1 MIKFDLKI
9 NEKLFLINYFYL
21 LNFINLYIKKFKIII
36 FFYLNKNKIMGLF
49 LEKMCCIE
57 QNEILENQQYSIN
70 KNNNNSNKSS
80 NSKFKYKTKK
90 SDLPEN
96 EIKFNSPNRREI
108 INTINQIQINS
119 SNVIRQ
125 QKGKP
130 FDYYYL
136 IKILGKGG
144 YGQVFK
150 VKHKRTGMIR
160 AMKIIPKNNLQ
171 QGCTDEDIEKEINI
185 LKKLEHP
192 NIIKLFEF
200 FIDDQNYYLIN
211 EYCSD
216 GDLSE
221 KLYEIKFFPEYF
233 VKNFMFQIF
242 NAVRYLHSQHVF
254 HGDLKL
260 ENIMVDSVSD
270 SNYMNESNF
279 MSTIKE
285 ENNEIKHS
293 STYNEYKKKK
303 HKNNILSKSV
313 YHKSKLK
320 NFELKLIDFG
330 CSKMFTKYK
339 KNFGEIIGT
348 TIYCSPEVLL
358 NNYDKSCDIW
368 SCGIIMYYL
377 LVGHFPF
384 YGKNENEIIDKIQN
398 SNFSFNHK
406 QFDNVS
412 LECKDLITKCLD
424 KNSKTRITID
434 EVVKHPFF
442 SDNINPNN
450 LYEDKIETKK
460 ILQKLQNYRKHS
472 KFFEAVLA
480 FLTHNFA
487 DKTQVSTIKKV
498 FTSIDE
504 NLDGVVSKEE
514 LIKSFKN
521 EGIKISKKKF
531 DEIFNLI
538 DADNSGVI
546 EYEEFI
552 RVTIQ
557 KEHLFTDNNL
567 RAAFDLFDLD
577 KNGSISLNEVE
588 TVLSNGKNMDKNVL
602 KELMTEIKKTGD
614 EEITFEQFKEMMMN
628 FAEDDIKYYKQFS
641 SSKKIKDIREIIN
654 INDSINI
661 NEYNYDDD
669 DINISENDK
678 NNVKDEKENDDESED
693 DFLAKISMKK
703 SVSNLDFVNQ

>member
-1 MIKFDLKI
+1 MG
-9 NEKLFLINYFYL
+9 
-21 LNFINLYIKKFKIII
+21 I
-36 FFYLNKNKIMGLF
+36 FFDKI
-49 LEKMCCIE
+49 CCIE
-57 QNEILENQQYSIN
+57 QNEILQNFSIN
-70 KNNNNSNKSS
+70 KNNDIKND
-80 NSKFKYKTKK
+80 SKLKYKTKK
-90 SDLPEN
+90 SELPEN
-96 EIKFNSPNRREI
+96 EIKFNSPNKREI
-108 INTINQIQINS
+108 INTINQIEINS
-119 SNVIRQ
+119 SGVIRQ

-130 FDYYYL
+130 FDYYIL
-136 IKILGKGG
+136 LKILGKGG

-150 VKHKRTGMIR
+150 VKHKQTGFIR
-160 AMKIIPKNNLQ
+160 AMKIIPKNNLI

-192 NIIKLFEF
+192 NIIKLYEF
-200 FIDDQNYYLIN
+200 FVDDQNYYLIN
-211 EYCSD
+211 EFCSD

-242 NAVRYLHSQHVF
+242 NAVRYLHSKHVF

-260 ENIMVDSVSD
+260 ENIMVDNVSD
-270 SNYMNESNF
+270 SNYLNESNF
-279 MSTIKE
+279 MSTIIE
-285 ENNEIKHS
+285 ENQEIKHS
-293 STYNEYKKKK
+293 STFNETIIKTNNKKKNS
-303 HKNNILSKSV
+303 NNLSKSV
-313 YHKSKLK
+313 FYKSKLK

-348 TIYCSPEVLL
+348 TIYCSPEVLV

-377 LVGHFPF
+377 LVGKFPF

-398 SNFSFNHK
+398 SNFSFKNK
-406 QFDNVS
+406 EFENVS
-412 LECKDLITKCLD
+412 DECKDLITKCLD
-424 KNSKTRITID
+424 KNSKTRISIE
-434 EVVKHPFF
+434 EVFKHPFF
-442 SDNINPNN
+442 RENINPNN

-460 ILQKLQNYRKHS
+460 ILTKIQNYRKHS

-487 DKTQVSTIKKV
+487 DKTQVDTIKKV
-498 FTSIDE
+498 FNSIDE

-628 FAEDDIKYYKQFS
+628 FADDDVKYYKQFS
-641 SSKKIKDIREIIN
+641 SNKKIDFKEIIN
-654 INDSINI
+654 KSINI
-661 NEYNYDDD
+661 NEYNYDENNNEND
-669 DINISENDK
+669 SENFDYEE
-678 NNVKDEKENDDESED
+678 NENDENIILIQKTNSNED
-693 DFLAKISMKK
+693 L
-703 SVSNLDFVNQ
+703 VNQ

>member
-1 MIKFDLKI
+1 M
-9 NEKLFLINYFYL
+9 
-21 LNFINLYIKKFKIII
+21 
-36 FFYLNKNKIMGLF
+36 
-49 LEKMCCIE
+49 
-57 QNEILENQQYSIN
+57 
-70 KNNNNSNKSS
+70 
-80 NSKFKYKTKK
+80 
-90 SDLPEN
+90 
-96 EIKFNSPNRREI
+96 
-108 INTINQIQINS
+108 
-119 SNVIRQ
+119 
-125 QKGKP
+125 
-130 FDYYYL
+130 
-136 IKILGKGG
+136 
-144 YGQVFK
+144 
-150 VKHKRTGMIR
+150 
-160 AMKIIPKNNLQ
+160 
-171 QGCTDEDIEKEINI
+171 
-185 LKKLEHP
+185 
-192 NIIKLFEF
+192 
-200 FIDDQNYYLIN
+200 
-211 EYCSD
+211 
-216 GDLSE
+216 
-221 KLYEIKFFPEYF
+221 
-233 VKNFMFQIF
+233 
-242 NAVRYLHSQHVF
+242 
-254 HGDLKL
+254 
-260 ENIMVDSVSD
+260 
-270 SNYMNESNF
+270 
-279 MSTIKE
+279 
-285 ENNEIKHS
+285 
-293 STYNEYKKKK
+293 
-303 HKNNILSKSV
+303 
-313 YHKSKLK
+313 K